1 MNKQYRQG
9 DVMIERVDELPAR
22 ARRKKDNGR
31 VILALGEVTGHHH
44 SFVVEDAAR
53 FEGESGEEYFRVS
66 GRALDFE
73 GKLVRR
79 WRGQV
84 LVEVPGT
91 GLVEFAAGDVEVTG
105 ESVRVSGRFGLL
117 EHQEHTVQA
126 IPAGLYKG
134 ASAGATVRQ
143 REYSPEAIR
152 NVAD

>member
-1 MNKQYRQG
+1 
-9 DVMIERVDELPAR
+9 MIERVDVLPAS
-22 ARRKKDNGR
+22 ARSKQHKGR

-44 SFVVEDAAR
+44 SFAGKEVESFA
-53 FEGESGEEYFRVS
+53 GESGEEYFRVS

-84 LVEVPGT
+84 LVDVPGA
-91 GLVEFAAGDVEVTG
+91 GLVEFDADDVVVTDQT
-105 ESVRVSGRFGLL
+105 VRVDGRFGLL
-117 EHQEHTVQA
+117 EHQEHSLQA